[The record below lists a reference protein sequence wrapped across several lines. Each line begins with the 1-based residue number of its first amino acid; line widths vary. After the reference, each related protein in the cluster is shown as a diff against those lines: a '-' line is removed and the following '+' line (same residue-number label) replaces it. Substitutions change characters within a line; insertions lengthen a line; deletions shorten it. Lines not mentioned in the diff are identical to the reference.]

1 MNLQEAVIYSSSKR
15 SDKAITQLLLEEL
28 FHSESVLLSPEDFC
42 LASDK
47 ESRLLFVEPASTSPS
62 GGKLNATVPDEDP
75 KKRRTA
81 VESVDDDAVVLYAKT
96 RMGWSNLQL
105 GPNLQIPYRE

>member
-1 MNLQEAVIYSSSKR
+1 M
-15 SDKAITQLLLEEL
+15 
-28 FHSESVLLSPEDFC
+28 LLSPEDFC

-47 ESRLLFVEPASTSPS
+47 ESRLLFAEPASTSSS
-62 GGKLNATVPDEDP
+62 GEKFNATVPDEDA

-96 RMGWSNLQL
+96 LMGWSNLQL